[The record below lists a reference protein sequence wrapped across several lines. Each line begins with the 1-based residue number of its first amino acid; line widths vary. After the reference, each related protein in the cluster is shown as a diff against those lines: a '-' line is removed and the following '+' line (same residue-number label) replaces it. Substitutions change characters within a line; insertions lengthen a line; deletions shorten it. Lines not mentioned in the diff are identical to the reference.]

1 MTYTTCLW
9 TTIPNGLCRGG
20 VDQSILVGKRFKKDT
35 DMLRMQ
41 AYYYG
46 FSTTTIEAIDLV
58 LCAVAAAGKLFHHTD
73 QWTSEIDYQVE
84 NVRGKSPVDWIQ
96 NAADDAA
103 ETYKR
108 LIAERERELLC
119 GEVRRCWEL
128 ADAGNPD
135 KHEDSDNPFDFC
147 ADAILEIIDDRSPEV
162 RALVEGNET

>member
-1 MTYTTCLW
+1 
-9 TTIPNGLCRGG
+9 
-20 VDQSILVGKRFKKDT
+20 
-35 DMLRMQ
+35 MLRMR

-46 FSTTTIEAIDLV
+46 FSTTTIEAIDLL

-108 LIAERERELLC
+108 LIAERDTLRAENAELRKQNEFILSRFPQD
-119 GEVRRCWEL
+119 GDL
-128 ADAGNPD
+128 GMIITTTGNKKP
-135 KHEDSDNPFDFC
+135 
-147 ADAILEIIDDRSPEV
+147 
-162 RALVEGNET
+162 